1 MSSLLSGM
9 FQLSVVRFNLHNGN
23 NSNNNNNVGNDDN
36 HAAYSNV

>member
-1 MSSLLSGM
+1 M

>member
-1 MSSLLSGM
+1 M
-9 FQLSVVRFNLHNGN
+9 FQLSVVRINLHNGN